1 MELKNI
7 ARGIAA
13 LGLAASLV
21 APASAATLNLTGYA
35 NGGPSSVS
43 VASPSYSGG
52 AGQFQGTLDG
62 NAFKTF
68 CAEIGQDFNFNTT
81 YTYSIISGTT
91 AWTNPVYLGLSRLVT
106 WLAANP
112 TFNNTPDKS
121 AAMQSA
127 VWEVIYE
134 TSGTYDLLGGT
145 FKVLNTSP
153 AGTRA
158 AVNTLNGEWGNI
170 NTTLPTLFADK
181 LTNANRQDFLL
192 TTPVPEPEAFAMML
206 AGLGLVGAI
215 ARRRSRTTV

>member
-7 ARGIAA
+7 ARSIAA
-13 LGLAASLV
+13 LGLAASFA
-21 APASAATLNLTGYA
+21 APAAASTVFITGYT

-43 VASPSYSGG
+43 VASPAYSGG
-52 AGQFQGTLDG
+52 AGQFSGTLDG
-62 NAFKTF
+62 NAFTTF
-68 CAEIGQDFNFNTT
+68 CAELTQSFNFNTS
-81 YTYSIISGTT
+81 YTYSIVSGTT

-112 TFNNTPDKS
+112 TFNNTADKS

-134 TSGTYDLLGGT
+134 TSGTYNLASGT
-145 FKVLNTSP
+145 FQATSGTGSTQTAINNLN
-153 AGTRA
+153 AQ
-158 AVNTLNGEWGNI
+158 WGNI

-181 LTNANRQDFLL
+181 LTNASHQDFLL

-215 ARRRSRTTV
+215 ARRRSRSGV

>member
-13 LGLAASLV
+13 LGIAAAIA
-21 APASAATLNLTGYA
+21 APASAATVNISGYT

-43 VASPSYSGG
+43 VASPAYSGG
-52 AGQFQGTLDG
+52 AGQFSGTLDG
-62 NAFKTF
+62 NAFTTF
-68 CAEIGQDFNFNTT
+68 CAELTQSFNFNTN
-81 YTYSIISGTT
+81 YTYSIVSGTT

-112 TFNNTPDKS
+112 TFNNSADKS

-134 TSGTYDLLGGT
+134 TSGTYNLAAGT
-145 FKVLNTSP
+145 FVATSGTGSTQTAISNLN
-153 AGTRA
+153 AQ
-158 AVNTLNGEWGNI
+158 WGNI

-181 LTNANRQDFLL
+181 LVNANHQDFLL

-215 ARRRSRTTV
+215 ARRRSRSGV

>member
-7 ARGIAA
+7 AKVVAA
-13 LGLAASLV
+13 LGLAASLA
-21 APASAATLNLTGYA
+21 APAGAAQLNLTGYT

-43 VASPSYSGG
+43 VASPAYSGG
-52 AGQFQGTLDG
+52 AGQFSGTLDG
-62 NAFKTF
+62 NAFTTF
-68 CAEIGQDFNFNTT
+68 CAELTQSFNFNTN
-81 YTYSIISGTT
+81 YTYSIVSGTT

-112 TFNNTPDKS
+112 TFNNSPDKS

-134 TSGTYDLLGGT
+134 TSGTYNLAGGT
-145 FKVLNTSP
+145 FVATSSG
-153 AGTRA
+153 ATQTA
-158 AVNTLNGEWGNI
+158 LNTLNGQWANI
-170 NTTLPTLFADK
+170 NATLPTLFADK
-181 LTNANRQDFLL
+181 LVNANHQDFLL

-215 ARRRSRTTV
+215 ARRRSRSGV

>member
-1 MELKNI
+1 MKLKNI

-13 LGLAASLV
+13 LGLAASFA
-21 APASAATLNLTGYA
+21 APASAAIVNLTGYA

-43 VASPSYSGG
+43 VASPSYSAG

-68 CAEIGQDFNFNTT
+68 CAEIGQDFNFNTN
-81 YTYSIISGTT
+81 YTYSIVSGTT

-112 TFNNTPDKS
+112 TFNNSADKS

-134 TSGTYDLLGGT
+134 TSGSYNLAAGT
-145 FKVLNTSP
+145 FQASASGATQTALN
-153 AGTRA
+153 
-158 AVNTLNGEWGNI
+158 NLNAQWGSI

-181 LTNANRQDFLL
+181 LTNGSRQDFLL

-215 ARRRSRTTV
+215 ARRRSRSGV